1 MPSKSPAAML
11 RGLAD
16 RARDPR
22 QHPTWDSVSLKP
34 DTVRLI
40 AEVLEAAEDTKEDAA
55 PYACGDS
62 KWCDSADQLDTAL
75 SKLTAALESK

>member
-1 MPSKSPAAML
+1 METKSPAAML
-11 RGLAD
+11 RELAD
-16 RARDPR
+16 T
-22 QHPTWDSVSLKP
+22 HHSSLGYPFPIQMYP

-62 KWCDSADQLDTAL
+62 KWCDSADRLDAAL
-75 SKLTAALESK
+75 TKLTAALESK